1 MTRKIETIAK
11 TRYFSKE
18 TKKAI
23 GISIYTNGFE
33 DGFMEA
39 LKILGDILE
48 EKSNN
53 LERINTIKEFLDTY
67 GNERH

>member
-1 MTRKIETIAK
+1 MAK
-11 TRYFSKE
+11 TRYFGKE
-18 TKKAI
+18 ARKSI
-23 GISIYTNGFE
+23 GISIYTTGFE

-53 LERINTIKEFLDTY
+53 LDRIKTIKDFLDTY
-67 GNERH
+67 GNKGH